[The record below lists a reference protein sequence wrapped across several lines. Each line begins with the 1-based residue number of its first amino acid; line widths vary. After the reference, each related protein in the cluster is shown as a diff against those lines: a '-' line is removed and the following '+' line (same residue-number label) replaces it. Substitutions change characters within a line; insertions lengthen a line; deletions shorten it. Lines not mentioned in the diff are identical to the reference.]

1 MTENN
6 QIILDL
12 KNIDKSYG
20 DTKVLEN
27 INISIYNNEFF
38 TILGSSGSGK
48 STIIRMIGGFTKPS
62 SGEIIFEDENIN
74 EEPIFKRPFN
84 TVFQD
89 YALFPNM
96 NVFNNV
102 GFGLKIKNV
111 QKNIIKEKVLEV
123 LRIVGLENLS
133 NRMPQELS
141 GGQQQRV
148 ALARA
153 IICEPKVIL
162 LDEPLG
168 ALDAELRKQMQLF
181 LKEIQKKIK
190 ITFIFITHDQEE
202 AIFLSDRIA
211 VLNNNKFEQVGTPK
225 ELYYSP
231 DTPYIATFFGECNL
245 IKCKILNIDEQS
257 IVLESNFGKFKL
269 NKNKKNFEQLNVGDN
284 IKFGIRPE
292 EIKIINNENQD
303 SLESNIEEINF
314 KGSVST
320 INLIDESS
328 NEKIKIQNISS
339 NVSKSLSSGLKLKF
353 IIDPNTGNIFK

>member
-153 IICEPKVIL
+153 IAPGPEVIL
-162 LDEPLG
+162 LDEPFTS
-168 ALDAELRKQMQLF
+168 LDAHMARELRDEVVYLLRKT
-181 LKEIQKKIK
+181 ETTAIIV
-190 ITFIFITHDQEE
+190 THDQEE
-202 AIFLSDRIA
+202 ALSVCD
-211 VLNNNKFEQVGTPK
+211 VV
-225 ELYYSP
+225 S
-231 DTPYIATFFGECNL
+231 
-245 IKCKILNIDEQS
+245 
-257 IVLESNFGKFKL
+257 VLENGTVIQSATPQEIYL
-269 NKNKKNFEQLNVGDN
+269 NPVSQTVANSVGDPN
-284 IKFGIRPE
+284 ILKGYSVNGRVETSLGTFVSAYDGALDVSIRPE
-292 EIKIINNENQD
+292 CIELTLD
-303 SLESNIEEINF
+303 SDGSYLVKECTFYGHDQVISFQNSKGEVFRARSLPNTIFESGDKVNI
-314 KGSVST
+314 
-320 INLIDESS
+320 
-328 NEKIKIQNISS
+328 NISE
-339 NVSKSLSSGLKLKF
+339 VTTFPSKA
-353 IIDPNTGNIFK
+353 